1 MSLLVRSIPSLHG
14 GVSQQSA
21 QVRSPDQL
29 EAQINGWSSIANGL
43 SKRAP
48 TEHVK
53 KLMDGAPSNAFVHAI
68 NRDTAE
74 QYVAIIA
81 NGTIKVFDTVT
92 GNERVVNAPGGWGYL
107 AGITDYQTEVSASSV
122 ADYTF
127 ITNRT
132 KVCAMAPLGSD
143 TESDV
148 EYQIWLSRRN
158 GIDANG
164 VEYGPGTAYQYD
176 PNPVLGSLSGTV
188 QRFDKLPATPSQG
201 AIYRVQGDESS
212 SFTSYYVRFNAG
224 VWDECLKPGLINAI
238 NPLTMPH
245 ALISEADGTFT
256 FAPFSWA
263 PRRVGDETINPN
275 PGFIGRTIRKVFF
288 FQNRL
293 SFLFDENCA
302 MSVVGDFGNFWRMSQ
317 IDYLESDV
325 IDMSATSTRVSRLMD
340 AVTFNDGILLTSDQT
355 QFSLSF
361 GELGVTAASLA
372 IRPTTNYTVNTRAG
386 LAPLGSEIYFSVDGS
401 QSATIR
407 EYTRLA
413 GSDATTAADI
423 TAHVDNYIPRGVSQI
438 VPADDLSALFVLTD
452 GAPNKVFVYQFH
464 WTSAD
469 EKAQAAWHEWT
480 LGEGV
485 KVVSAAYL
493 KGILYLVIQRPDGLF
508 LERANL
514 KAGATTTATTNQ
526 IYLDRQTVVTG
537 VYSSV
542 ADRTEF
548 TLPYVPHRPSFRLVR
563 GDGFGGQCET
573 LIDPTQ
579 YQWTDTNVV
588 TVPGQHHQAAVVG
601 GANYSFEFQFSAQFV
616 RNQRGEAITTGRTQL
631 RTFSISYSATAYF
644 KTIVSP
650 HGLDETVEEILP
662 SRLAEFTGKVLGA
675 DSLKLNRPA
684 YHTGTYRFQVW
695 GQNTTAII
703 RIVNDTHVASTFV
716 SAEWEAQYHNRARSS

>member
-1 MSLLVRSIPSLHG
+1 MSLLVRSIPSLIG

-29 EAQINGWSSIANGL
+29 EAQINGWSSIARGL

-53 KLMDGAPSNAFVHAI
+53 KLMGTTPGNAHVHTI

-74 QYVAIIA
+74 QYVVIVA
-81 NGTIKVFDTVT
+81 NGTIKVFDTQT
-92 GNERVVNAPGGWGYL
+92 GAERVVNAPGGWGYL
-107 AGITDYQTEVSASSV
+107 AGITDYQTEISAATV
-122 ADYTF
+122 ADYSF

-132 KVCAMAPLGSD
+132 KVCGMAPLGAD
-143 TESDV
+143 TQADLD
-148 EYQIWLSRRN
+148 YQIWLSRRN
-158 GIDANG
+158 GTDANG
-164 VEYGPGTAYQYD
+164 VEFGPGTAYQYE
-176 PNPVLGSLSGTV
+176 PNPVLGSLTGTV
-188 QRFDKLPATPSQG
+188 QRFDKLPETAPEG
-201 AIYRVQGDESS
+201 AIYRIQGST
-212 SFTSYYVRFNAG
+212 TSNNSPYYVRRTQG
-224 VWDECLKPGLINAI
+224 VWDECVKPGLVNAI

-263 PRRVGDETINPN
+263 PRRVGDESINPN

-293 SFLFDENCA
+293 ALIYDENTA
-302 MSVVGDFGNFWRMSQ
+302 MSVVGEFGNFWRMSQ
-317 IDYLESDV
+317 QDYLESDV
-325 IDMSATSTRVSRLMD
+325 IDISATSTRVSLLKD

-361 GELGVTAASLA
+361 GELGVTASSLA

-386 LAPLGSEIYFSVDGS
+386 LAPLGSEIYFSVDGAEF
-401 QSATIR
+401 ATIR

-413 GSDATTAADI
+413 GSDATTAGDI
-423 TAHVDNYIPRGVSQI
+423 TGHVDSYIPAGVSQI

-452 GAPNKVFVYQFH
+452 GAPHKVFVHQFH

-469 EKAQAAWHEWT
+469 EKAQVAWHEWS

-485 KVVSAAYL
+485 RIVSSAYL
-493 KGILYLVIQRPDGLF
+493 RGVLHLVIQRADGLF
-508 LERANL
+508 LERLNL
-514 KAGATTTATTNQ
+514 KAGAKSSATENQ
-526 IYLDRQTVVTG
+526 IHLDRQTVVTG

-548 TLPYVPHRPSFRLVR
+548 TLPYVPDRPSFRLVR
-563 GDGFGGQCET
+563 GDGFGGQRET
-573 LIDPTQ
+573 LIDPSQ
-579 YQWTDTNVV
+579 YVWIDTNVV
-588 TVPGQHHQAAVVG
+588 AVPGQHQQAAIVA
-601 GANYSFEFQFSAQFV
+601 GANYSFEFQFSTQYV
-616 RNQRGEAITTGRTQL
+616 RNQRNEAITTGRTQL
-631 RTFSISYSATAYF
+631 RTFSISYADTAYF

-650 HGLDETVEEILP
+650 HGLDATVEEIVP

-675 DSLKLNRPA
+675 SSLKLNQPA

-716 SAEWEAQYHNRARSS
+716 TAEWEAQYHNRSRSS